1 MPNIYSYKV
10 LTLDRTEKWVSPS
23 RRLVDSFTDAG
34 RMVIDDQKNFT
45 QFKLWLTKC
54 HDLGFQLIPVNC
66 DHPDK
71 ALTIE
76 EIQFFTKYAVFN
88 PELRDLFI
96 VG

>member
-1 MPNIYSYKV
+1 MINIYSYKV

-23 RRLVDSFTDAG
+23 RKLVNSITDAG
-34 RMVIDDQKNFT
+34 RMVIDDKKDFT
-45 QFKLWLTKC
+45 QFRPWFTKC
-54 HDLGFQLIPVNC
+54 NDLGFKLIPVNC
-66 DHPDK
+66 NHPDK

-76 EIQFFTKYAVFN
+76 EIQFFTKYAIFN